1 MSLGGKLFLLSG
13 GQFLLPAGSEL
24 LPPLR
29 AGGAAFFAFWG
40 NAVPI
45 CEWLRKPLTS
55 EAFRLTVWP
64 AFPKRCFFRCLAGEN
79 GPRAAGTDTATARQ
93 GFFGLPPAFLFV

>member
-1 MSLGGKLFLLSG
+1 MSLGGKLCLLSG
-13 GQFLLPAGSEL
+13 GQFLLPAGNEL

-45 CEWLRKPLTS
+45 CEWLRKPLAS

-64 AFPKRCFFRCLAGEN
+64 AFPKRCFFRCLAG
-79 GPRAAGTDTATARQ
+79 G
-93 GFFGLPPAFLFV
+93 GLILP